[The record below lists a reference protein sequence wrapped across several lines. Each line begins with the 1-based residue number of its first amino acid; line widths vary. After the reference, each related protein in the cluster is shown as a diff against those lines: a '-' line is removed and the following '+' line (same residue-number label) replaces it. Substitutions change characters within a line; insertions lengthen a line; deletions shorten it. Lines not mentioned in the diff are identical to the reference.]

1 VLAAR
6 GERAAARAYLDEAM
20 SAFEAAGTPARA
32 AAARAQARTLVAQ
45 GRWLDGL
52 LLVGLV
58 AIRPRLPRP

>member
-1 VLAAR
+1 VLSAR

-20 SAFEAAGTPARA
+20 SAFEAAGAPT
-32 AAARAQARTLVAQ
+32 AARAQARTLVAQ